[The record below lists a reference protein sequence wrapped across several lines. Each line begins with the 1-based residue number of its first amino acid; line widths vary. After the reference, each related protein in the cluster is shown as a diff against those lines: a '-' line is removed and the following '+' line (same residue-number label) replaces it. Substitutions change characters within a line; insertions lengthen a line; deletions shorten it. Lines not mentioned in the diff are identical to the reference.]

1 VKKEQLRRSRFG
13 LEAII
18 LAVTANFS
26 QISGECAAF
35 INHISAAAGSL
46 CPDDDDEMK
55 ATNS

>member
-35 INHISAAAGSL
+35 INHIPAAAGSL
-46 CPDDDDEMK
+46 RS
-55 ATNS
+55 ALA